1 MCCKYCKAQSNCKAP
16 LIYTPDILRMWLAC
30 AVSPVELILT
40 IRTHGMALEG
50 CVPGSFLATTRVESL
65 A

>member
-1 MCCKYCKAQSNCKAP
+1 MYCKYCKAQASCKAP
-16 LIYTPDILRMWLAC
+16 FIYTLDILRMWLAC

-40 IRTHGMALEG
+40 IRMHGMALED
-50 CVPGSFLATTRVESL
+50 CAPGSFLATTRVESL